1 MNRNKRKEGCA
12 MKPHP
17 TGKSISYIKR
27 RTSWFTLIEL
37 LVVVAIIAILAG
49 MLLPALNAA
58 REKARSS
65 NCLANQKNI
74 VSALL
79 QYTMD
84 NDDYTMI
91 SSNAKEDWHHLFAQ
105 YLGYKFNTSDLEAEK
120 TWKIYKCPSD
130 SGRATVIPLSYGML
144 RGIARKPSGEW
155 GVPHKISDFKQASK
169 TYTIADQNF
178 VGHYFNTGTLVVA
191 PDEKLQKL
199 SLIII
204 AQEAGRSSVI
214 WSPMGIGPMHNSN
227 REAGIAFLD
236 GHVALK
242 SLWKGKFQ
250 NTNYYHNDLS
260 LMVDDIQ

>member
-1 MNRNKRKEGCA
+1 MKTLNSQTSNHRLKR
-12 MKPHP
+12 
-17 TGKSISYIKR
+17 GKYR
-27 RTSWFTLIEL
+27 FTLIEL
-37 LVVVAIIAILAG
+37 LVVIAIIAILAG

-91 SSNAKEDWHHLFAQ
+91 SNNAKEDWHHLFAQ

-120 TWKIYKCPSD
+120 TWKIYKCPSN

-144 RGIARKPSGEW
+144 RGIPRKPSGEW

-199 SLIII
+199 SLNIS

-227 REAGIAFLD
+227 RDAGIAFLD

-260 LMVDDIQ
+260 LMVDDLQ